1 MKIYQKRS
9 QKINILKLNKEEN
22 ELIKLLRFLKGSAVA
37 CAILAPITM
46 CLEVAMDL
54 LQPTLLSKIID
65 TGVANG
71 DLNYVLY
78 IGIQMII
85 AAIVGLIAGSACSY
99 FAAVASMNLGQEVRQ
114 GLFDKIQT
122 LSFVE
127 LDKLK
132 TSSLITRL
140 TNDVTQLQMMMNMAL
155 RMMVRAPLTAIGGII
170 MAAILSPK
178 LSTIFLIAIPI
189 IAISVLFILRKS
201 LPLFTSV
208 QQKIDN
214 VNTVM
219 RESILGVKVVKAF
232 AIENTQK
239 ERFST
244 SNEELTNISIKS
256 QNMNL
261 ILWPIATLIMNL
273 TVVAVLWFGGN
284 MVNVGTLEIGKIVA
298 FINYLLQIMGSVVMV
313 INIMIGYSRAKA
325 SATRINEVFETESSI
340 KDKKETKEVKN
351 FDIEFKNVSFRYN
364 EHSENVLENISFS
377 AKQGETIGIIGS
389 TGCGKSS
396 FVNLIPRLYDVTE
409 GEILIGGT
417 NIKDIPLNQLRD
429 NIGIVLQESILF
441 SGTIE
446 SNIKF
451 GNENASN
458 EMMVDSSVNAQAY
471 EFISNKED
479 KFKSEVEQRAKNLSG
494 GQKQRLSIAR
504 TLIRN
509 PKIFIMDDSSSALDM
524 ATEAKLQNSIKE
536 TMKDSTVMVIAQ
548 RISGVM
554 DADKII
560 VMDDGKIANIG
571 THKELLKNSE
581 IYRSI
586 AISQMGEEVLNL
598 VK

>member
-1 MKIYQKRS
+1 M
-9 QKINILKLNKEEN
+9 
-22 ELIKLLRFLKGSAVA
+22 IKLFKYLKGSAIV
-37 CAILAPITM
+37 CAILAPLAM

-71 DLNYVLY
+71 NLNYVLY
-78 IGIQMII
+78 IGIQMVI
-85 AAIVGLIAGSACSY
+85 ASIVGLIAGSACSY
-99 FAAVASMNLGQEVRQ
+99 LAAVASMNLGQEVRQ

-122 LSFVE
+122 LSFIE

-140 TNDVTQLQMMMNMAL
+140 TNDVTQIQMMTNMAL

-170 MAAILSPK
+170 MAYILSPK

-189 IAISVLFILRKS
+189 ITVSVLFILKKL
-201 LPLFTSV
+201 LPLFTKV
-208 QQKIDN
+208 QQNIDN

-219 RESILGVKVVKAF
+219 RESILGVKVIKAF

-239 ERFST
+239 SRFIEA
-244 SNEELTNISIKS
+244 NEELTNTSIKS

-261 ILWPIATLIMNL
+261 ILWPMATLIMNL
-273 TVVAVLWFGGN
+273 TVVSVLWFGGN
-284 MVNVGTLEIGKIVA
+284 MVNAGDLEIGKIVA

-325 SATRINEVFETESSI
+325 SATRINEVFETETSI
-340 KDKKETKEVKN
+340 KDKENTKVIEN

-364 EHSENVLENISFS
+364 EHSENVLENISFT

-396 FVNLIPRLYDVTE
+396 FVNLIPRLYDVSS
-409 GEILIGGT
+409 GEILIGKT
-417 NIKDIPLNQLRD
+417 NIKDISLSQLRE
-429 NIGIVLQESILF
+429 NIGIVLQENILF

-446 SNIKF
+446 SNIRF
-451 GNENASN
+451 GNENASK
-458 EMMVDSSVNAQAY
+458 EMLVDSAVNAQAY
-471 EFISNKED
+471 EFINNKED
-479 KFKSEVEQRAKNLSG
+479 KFNSEVEQRAKNLSG

-536 TMKDSTVMVIAQ
+536 TMKDSTVIVIAQ

-571 THKELLKNSE
+571 THKELLKTSE

-586 AISQMGEEVLNL
+586 AISQLGEEVLES
-598 VK
+598 VG